1 MSFETALGLTLLLAL
16 FVLACTMANLLARIT
31 RLERFAREVLAAP
44 RAAPVRLAGMAAP
57 DEVRAL
63 IKDRDEARLL
73 FVSPDCPA
81 CDEAIDAASG
91 WPEDVRRS
99 LFLVY
104 RGEPPVGFAAPA
116 GVRVAAGRASL
127 FDALS
132 VTATPTLVEVAG
144 GMVAGRSTGLVR
156 HNGAGDSAGDGG
168 AAGVGEAEA
177 AGR

>member
-16 FVLACTMANLLARIT
+16 FVLACTMANLLARIA

-44 RAAPVRLAGMAAP
+44 RAAPVRLAGMAVP
-57 DEVRAL
+57 DEIRAL
-63 IKDRDEARLL
+63 TKGRDEARLL

-81 CDEAIDAASG
+81 CDEAIAAASG
-91 WPEDVRRS
+91 WPDDVRRS

-104 RGEPPVGFAAPA
+104 RSEPPVGFTAPA

-132 VTATPTLVEVAG
+132 VTGTPTLVEVAG
-144 GMVAGRSTGLVR
+144 GMVAGRSTGFVR
-156 HNGAGDSAGDGG
+156 RDGAGEGVAGG
-168 AAGVGEAEA
+168 AETEVTHH
-177 AGR
+177 